1 VEINMLKIQP
11 VSKGYFPSMKVG
23 LREIAAKRRAGTVI
37 YAERFNHDG
46 SVTPVFLIPE
56 GSSTTPRVGL
66 MYDAQH
72 LRSKR
77 PYGEHAVLAVFDLKF
92 KSGVLSIGD
101 AQPGT
106 AEYSAAF
113 DLEAVAFEMA

>member
-1 VEINMLKIQP
+1 MLKIQP
-11 VSKGYFPSMKVG
+11 VSKGYFPSAKVG

-37 YAERFNHDG
+37 FAERFNPDG

-56 GSSTTPRVGL
+56 GSSTRVRAGL

-72 LRSKR
+72 LRTKR
-77 PYGEHAVLAVFDLKF
+77 PYGEHAIIAVFELKF
-92 KSGVLSIGD
+92 KNGVLSIGEFKPATTD
-101 AQPGT
+101 
-106 AEYSAAF
+106 YSSAF

>member
-1 VEINMLKIQP
+1 MLRIQP

-37 YAERFNHDG
+37 YAERFNPDG

-56 GSSTTPRVGL
+56 GSSTRVRAGL

-77 PYGEHAVLAVFDLKF
+77 PYGEHAVIAVFQLKF
-92 KSGVLSIGD
+92 KNGVLNIGD
-101 AQPGT
+101 FKPAT
-106 AEYSAAF
+106 TDYSHAME
-113 DLEAVAFEMA
+113 LEAVAFEMA

>member
-1 VEINMLKIQP
+1 MLKIQP

-37 YAERFNHDG
+37 YAERFNPDG

-56 GSSTTPRVGL
+56 GSSTRVRAGL
-66 MYDAQH
+66 MYDAVH

-77 PYGEHAVLAVFDLKF
+77 PYGEHAVLAVFELKF
-92 KSGVLSIGD
+92 KNGVLTIGD
-101 AQPGT
+101 LKPGT
-106 AEYSAAF
+106 AEYSSAF

>member
-1 VEINMLKIQP
+1 MLRIQP
-11 VSKGYFPSMKVG
+11 VSKGYFPSTKVG

-37 YAERFNHDG
+37 YAERFNPDG

-56 GSSTTPRVGL
+56 GSRSTPRAGL

-77 PYGEHAVLAVFDLKF
+77 PYGEHAIIAVFNLKF
-92 KSGVLSIGD
+92 KNGVLSLGD
-101 AQPGT
+101 IKPGT
-106 AEYSAAF
+106 AEYTDAF
-113 DLEAVAFEMA
+113 ELEAVAFEMA